1 MELLLERAVFCC
13 GVLVVCLLACLLSVE
28 ACRRKLS
35 EGETRD
41 AVIDAALKNVREGNT
56 FYTAEMSRDVTNEKK
71 PA

>member
-1 MELLLERAVFCC
+1 MELLLERAVLCC
-13 GVLVVCLLACLLSVE
+13 GVLVVCLLACLWSVE

-56 FYTAEMSRDVTNEKK
+56 IYTGGFAGDVTNEKK